1 MSKTFVYLVKALVI
15 RFGIDPIIQLG
26 IAINHMG
33 TGSSITKLDTFFAQ
47 NSFDEPHL
55 AIDLDKVASNF
66 NNLAS
71 ALPEA
76 SIYYAVKAN
85 PEPQILSCLKDIG
98 SCFDAASITEIKLC
112 LSLGIPAKCISF
124 GNTIKKQ
131 GDISQAYALGIRSYA
146 FDSEEELQKIA
157 SLAPGSDV
165 YCRVLVDCAGADWP
179 LSHKFGCSIPMA
191 KELLLKSANLDLHP
205 IGLSFHVGSQQTQ
218 ISQWDN
224 ALEQI
229 HDIYEDLKKQGIELS
244 TLNLGG
250 GFPTA
255 YNANVPSIAQ
265 YGDSLSAALKKHF
278 GDCCPKIIIEPGRY
292 IVGDAGV
299 IEAEVVLVSR
309 KNAEEEKRWVYLDI
323 GIFSGLAECLDE
335 AIKYPITVIGKEADT
350 NLGPVILA
358 GPSCD
363 SVDVLYEKFNY
374 QLPLDL
380 KSGDKIRI
388 HATGAYTTTYSSV
401 GFNGFPPLS
410 CSCI

>member
-1 MSKTFVYLVKALVI
+1 
-15 RFGIDPIIQLG
+15 
-26 IAINHMG
+26 MG
-33 TGSSITKLDTFFAQ
+33 TGSLMTKLDTFFAQ
-47 NSFDEPHL
+47 NSFEEPHL
-55 AIDLDKVASNF
+55 VIDLDKVASNF
-66 NNLAS
+66 TNLIS
-71 ALPEA
+71 ALPKA
-76 SIYYAVKAN
+76 TVYYAVKAN
-85 PEPQILSCLKDIG
+85 PEPQILSRLKDLG
-98 SCFDAASITEIKLC
+98 SYFDTASITEIKLC
-112 LSLGIPAKCISF
+112 LSLGIPAEYISF

-131 GDISQAYALGIRSYA
+131 GDISQAFELGIRSYA

-157 SLAPGSDV
+157 RLAPGSDI

-179 LSHKFGCSIPMA
+179 LNHKFGCSTTMA
-191 KELLLKSANLDLHP
+191 KELLLKSADLGLQP

-218 ISQWDN
+218 TSQWDN
-224 ALEQI
+224 ALHQI
-229 HDIYEDLKKQGIELS
+229 QGLYKNLKEQGIELS
-244 TLNLGG
+244 TLNMGG

-265 YGDSLSAALKKHF
+265 YGEALTIALEKHF
-278 GDCCPKIIIEPGRY
+278 GANSPRIIIEPGRY

-299 IEAEVVLVSR
+299 IEAEVILVSR
-309 KNAEEEKRWVYLDI
+309 KNAGDEKRWVYLDI

-335 AIKYPITVIGKEADT
+335 AIKYPVTVVGKEADT
-350 NLGPVILA
+350 KLGPVILA

-363 SVDVLYEKFNY
+363 SVDILYEKFNY

-388 HATGAYTTTYSSV
+388 HATGAYTTTYSSI

>member
-1 MSKTFVYLVKALVI
+1 MSI
-15 RFGIDPIIQLG
+15 
-26 IAINHMG
+26 G
-33 TGSSITKLDTFFAQ
+33 TLTTKLDAFFAQ

-66 NNLAS
+66 KNLAS

-112 LSLGIPAKCISF
+112 LSLGIPAKSISF

-131 GDISQAYALGIRSYA
+131 GDISQAFTLGIRSYA

-179 LSHKFGCSIPMA
+179 LSHKFGCSTTMA
-191 KELLLKSANLDLHP
+191 RGLLLKSINLGLQP

-229 HDIYEDLKKQGIELS
+229 HDIYKDLKEQGIELS

-255 YNANVPSIAQ
+255 YNAHVPSIAQ
-265 YGDSLSAALKKHF
+265 YGGSLSAALEKHF
-278 GDCCPKIIIEPGRY
+278 GDNCPKIIIEPGRY

-335 AIKYPITVIGKEADT
+335 AIKYPITVVGKEADT

>member
-1 MSKTFVYLVKALVI
+1 M
-15 RFGIDPIIQLG
+15 
-26 IAINHMG
+26 N
-33 TGSSITKLDTFFAQ
+33 TGSLMTKLDTFFAQ
-47 NSFDEPHL
+47 NSFEEPHL
-55 AIDLDKVASNF
+55 VIDLDKVASNF
-66 NNLAS
+66 TNLTT
-71 ALPEA
+71 ALPQA
-76 SIYYAVKAN
+76 AVYYAVKAN
-85 PEPQILSCLKDIG
+85 PEPQILSRLKDLG
-98 SCFDAASITEIKLC
+98 SHFDAASITEIKLC
-112 LSLGIPAKCISF
+112 LSLGISAKRISF

-131 GDISQAYALGIRSYA
+131 RDISQAFKLGIQSYA

-179 LSHKFGCSIPMA
+179 LSHKFGCSPIMA
-191 KELLLKSANLDLHP
+191 KELLLKAVDLGLQP

-218 ISQWDN
+218 IKQWDN
-224 ALEQI
+224 ALGQVQ
-229 HDIYEDLKKQGIELS
+229 DLYENLKKQGLELS

-255 YNANVPSIAQ
+255 YSANVPTIAQ
-265 YGDSLSAALKKHF
+265 YGDTLSTALKKHF
-278 GDCCPKIIIEPGRY
+278 GDHCPRIIVEPGRY

-309 KNAEEEKRWVYLDI
+309 KNTRDEKRWVYLDI

-335 AIKYPITVIGKEADT
+335 AIKYPITVVGKESDT

-388 HATGAYTTTYSSV
+388 HATGAYTTTYSSI